1 MGTPQPPSRPAAP
14 PAASPPPAP
23 PKYRKPAAGPTAESL
38 ADRARWQEL
47 SEQSLSATQAAA
59 EKWRAGLAAFVTLAT
74 GGLLLKGPSAASDVT
89 TGWRIA
95 LTILALGGL
104 LAAIAGLWLAL
115 QAAAGAPARLNLTE
129 VVARYG
135 GVRQFEVACAL
146 AASAQLRL
154 ARLLVAGSLLLFVAA
169 IGTWWWAPSGSAPVT
184 GLISITTPRGTVCG
198 TLISG
203 NGRTVT
209 VQLASESGQVQVP
222 LGAATSVQI
231 VASCLPEGPSVL
243 LPPDLCLGRPHHQKM
258 SRSVTVSVSPSALT
272 ISSRARTQ

>member
-1 MGTPQPPSRPAAP
+1 MVTPQLPPGPAAAPAAPQPPP
-14 PAASPPPAP
+14 PR
-23 PKYRKPAAGPTAESL
+23 YRKPAAGPTAENL
-38 ADRARWQEL
+38 ADRARWEEL
-47 SEQSLSATQAAA
+47 SEGSLSSTQTAA

-95 LTILALGGL
+95 LTVLALGGL

-115 QAAAGAPARLNLTE
+115 QAAAGTPSKLNLTE

-154 ARLLVAGSLLLFVAA
+154 ARLMVAGSLLLFAAA
-169 IGTWWWAPSGSAPVT
+169 IGTWWWAPAGPAQLP

-198 TLISG
+198 TLIGG
-203 NGRTVT
+203 NGRAFTVR
-209 VQLASESGQVQVP
+209 LANASGQVQVP

-231 VASCLPEGPSVL
+231 VASCLHRTRAAWPSRDF
-243 LPPDLCLGRPHHQKM
+243 LPGQRPRPV
-258 SRSVTVSVSPSALT
+258 SRTR
-272 ISSRARTQ
+272 RAGA

>member
-1 MGTPQPPSRPAAP
+1 MGAPQVPPEPAAA
-14 PAASPPPAP
+14 PAAAQPPAP
-23 PKYRKPAAGPTAESL
+23 PRYRKPAAGPTPESV

-74 GGLLLKGPSAASDVT
+74 GGLLLKGPSAAGDVT
-89 TGWRIA
+89 AGWRIA

-115 QAAAGAPARLNLTE
+115 QAAAGTPAKLSLTE

-154 ARLLVAGSLLLFVAA
+154 ARLVIAGSLLLFVAA
-169 IGTWWWAPSGSAPVT
+169 IGTWWWAPTAPARPPA
-184 GLISITTPRGTVCG
+184 LISVTTPGGTVCG

-203 NGRTVT
+203 NGSSFT
-209 VQLASESGQVQVP
+209 VQPAHASGQVRVP
-222 LGAATSVQI
+222 FGAAANVQI
-231 VASCLPEGPSVL
+231 VASC
-243 LPPDLCLGRPHHQKM
+243 
-258 SRSVTVSVSPSALT
+258 
-272 ISSRARTQ
+272 

>member
-1 MGTPQPPSRPAAP
+1 MGTPQLPPGPAAA
-14 PAASPPPAP
+14 PASPPAP

-74 GGLLLKGPSAASDVT
+74 GGLLLKGPSAASDLTV
-89 TGWRIA
+89 GGRIA
-95 LTILALGGL
+95 LTVLALGGL

-115 QAAAGAPARLNLTE
+115 QAAAGAPAKLNLTD

-135 GVRQFEVACAL
+135 GVRQFEVASAL

-169 IGTWWWAPSGSAPVT
+169 IGTWWWAPSGSPQPP
-184 GLISITTPRGTVCG
+184 GLISVTTPRGIVCG

-203 NGRTVT
+203 DGRAFT
-209 VQLASESGQVQVP
+209 VQLANASGQVQVP
-222 LGAATSVQI
+222 LSAATTVQI
-231 VASCLPEGPSVL
+231 VASC
-243 LPPDLCLGRPHHQKM
+243 
-258 SRSVTVSVSPSALT
+258 
-272 ISSRARTQ
+272 